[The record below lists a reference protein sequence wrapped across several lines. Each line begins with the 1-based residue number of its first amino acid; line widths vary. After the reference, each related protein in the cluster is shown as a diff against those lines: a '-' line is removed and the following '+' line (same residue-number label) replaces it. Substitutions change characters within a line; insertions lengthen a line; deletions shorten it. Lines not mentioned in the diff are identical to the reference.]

1 MADATGEVYS
11 SIDLSLRVGE
21 MLLSGGAGAADVAA
35 TMMTVTTACGLR
47 GCVIDVNF
55 STLAV
60 SYQESPDSPPQTHMR
75 TVQHRGFDY
84 GYLAEADQLVRN
96 LATGDVTRA
105 EASQRMNEIR
115 SNKRP
120 YPRWLVTGAVGMMA
134 AGVSLLFRG
143 GPLVVFIA
151 FCAAVLIELIDM
163 QLMRRRI
170 PKFYA
175 RVAGA
180 IVAAATAVGVHA
192 LDLPANPSLVVT
204 AGIIVLLAGIAFVG
218 AIQDALTG
226 YYVTGAARTFE
237 ALLLT
242 GGVIAGITMTLTISQ
257 NFGVTMEVTTN
268 TGGLSDLPMQLIGSA
283 ITTVAFA
290 VSCQVPRTALLGCGL
305 VGLFAQM
312 LFQLS
317 VAARLGPTAASAL
330 AAFGVGV
337 VAYAVGA
344 RVRVPP
350 LVIVTTSIVALLP
363 GFTIYKGLF
372 SLLNEN
378 IYGMFTLL
386 TAASIAVALA
396 SGAILGEY
404 VAQPV
409 AREARR
415 LETRL
420 AGPRLVGPLRPVP
433 RRTQRKAR
441 RNLQK
446 QIRAEESQQSREA
459 D

>member
-1 MADATGEVYS
+1 MAEATREVYS
-11 SIDLSLRVGE
+11 SIDLSLRIGE
-21 MLLSGGAGAADVAA
+21 LLLSGGAGAADVAA
-35 TMMTVTTACGLR
+35 TMMAVTTACGLR
-47 GCVIDVNF
+47 GCTIDVNF

-60 SYQESPDSPPQTHMR
+60 SYQESPDSPPETHMR
-75 TVQHRGFDY
+75 TVQHRGLDY
-84 GYLAEADQLVRN
+84 GYLAEADQLVRG
-96 LATGDVTRA
+96 LAEGDITRA

-120 YPRWLVTGAVGMMA
+120 YPRWMLTASIGVMA
-134 AGVSLLFRG
+134 AGVSLLFTG
-143 GPLVVFIA
+143 GPLVIFVA
-151 FCAAVLIELIDM
+151 FCAGVAMELIDL
-163 QLMRRRI
+163 QLSRRRI

-175 RVAGA
+175 RVSGA
-180 IVAAATAVGVHA
+180 IVAAVIAVGLHL
-192 LDLPANPSLVVT
+192 LDLPARPSLVIT

-242 GGVIAGITMTLTISQ
+242 GGVIAGITMTVSIAQ
-257 NFGVTMEVTTN
+257 NFGVKMQVNTA
-268 TGGLSDLPMQLIGSA
+268 TGGLSDLPMQLLGSLV
-283 ITTVAFA
+283 TTVAFA
-290 VSCQVPRTALLGCGL
+290 VSCQVPRGALLGCGL
-305 VGLFAQM
+305 VGLLAQM
-312 LFQLS
+312 LYQLS
-317 VAARLGPTAASAL
+317 LAARSGPTAASAL
-330 AAFGVGV
+330 AALGVGL

-372 SLLNEN
+372 SLLNQN

-386 TAASIAVALA
+386 TAVSIAVALA

-404 VAQPV
+404 VAQPL

-433 RRTQRKAR
+433 RSTQRRAR
-441 RNLQK
+441 RALHK
-446 QIRAEESQQSREA
+446 QMRAEQA
-459 D
+459 DDSASAD

>member
-1 MADATGEVYS
+1 MADGSGEIYA

-47 GCVIDVNF
+47 GCVVDINF
-55 STLAV
+55 STISV
-60 SYQESPDSPPQTHMR
+60 SYQASPNSPPETHMR

-84 GYLAEADQLVRN
+84 GYLAEADQLTRN
-96 LATGDVTRA
+96 LAEGKITRA
-105 EASQRMNEIR
+105 EASQRMNDIR
-115 SNKRP
+115 STKRP
-120 YPRWLVTGAVGMMA
+120 YPRWVVTASVGMMA

-151 FCAAVLIELIDM
+151 FCAAIAIELIDSS
-163 QLMRRRI
+163 LMRRRI
-170 PKFYA
+170 PKFYG

-180 IVAAATAVGVHA
+180 VVAAVTAVGVHEF
-192 LDLPANPSLVVT
+192 DLPARPSLVIT

-242 GGVIAGITMTLTISQ
+242 GGVIAGITMSLTIAQ
-257 NFGVTMEVTTN
+257 NFGVRMDVSTE
-268 TGGLSDLPMQLIGSA
+268 TGGLSELPMQLVGSA

-290 VSCQVPRTALLGCGL
+290 ISCQVHKWALVGCGL
-305 VGLFAQM
+305 VGLLAQM

-317 VAARLGPTAASAL
+317 IAARLGPTAASAT
-330 AAFGVGV
+330 AAFGVGL

-344 RVRVPP
+344 RVRTPP

-372 SLLNEN
+372 ALLNEN

-386 TAASIAVALA
+386 TAASIAIALA
-396 SGAILGEY
+396 AGAILGEY

-420 AGPRLVGPLRPVP
+420 SGPRLVGPLRPVS

-441 RNLQK
+441 RNLQR
-446 QIRAEESQQSREA
+446 QIQPEEREA
-459 D
+459 GRSD